1 MAEPFSIIASTA
13 GILDI
18 SWRIGSY
25 LGKVKSAA
33 SKIEQDLAALSFEVN
48 ALIGVTESIQTLWN
62 DNKEKPL
69 DKLSPDLKRIG
80 GLWQDINLLLNGCRD
95 VMGRLALL
103 VEEIIGKDGIDVQ
116 GKRDGIRKVLRK
128 QSKDME
134 IHQFRQQITTHQN
147 SLQLALSALNL
158 CYVRSSRDAN
168 DQTVDL
174 LSEKVEYWGFKLNHE
189 LAAIRTQ
196 PPKISTAAEIASE
209 VSLNKHFYIPRA
221 VSSMFS
227 GRVDLL
233 EDLRNTLFD
242 AFPATEK
249 QHAQKRF
256 VVFGL
261 GGSGKTEFCCKFAQD
276 NRQSFWG
283 VFWINASSRRSVQH
297 TYSTIAQA
305 GGVEP
310 NERAAKDWLAN
321 LDRPWLLIIDNADD
335 LSTPLEEH
343 FPEGDRGII
352 LVTTRNPVNRVHG
365 TVGQGFYRFEKLGE
379 TEANDLLLRAACEPA
394 PWSTTVK
401 DYATKITNHLGFL
414 ALAVLQAGKAIAKR
428 ICTLANYLEVYD
440 RSWRRIRRLRRKS
453 DQGGKEGTINM
464 NVYSSYEIIFRGL
477 EATESLATQDA
488 VQLIKM
494 FSFFSWEDLRIDVLT
509 MSVEHPRRQ
518 ARYDEDEAA
527 KTTIN
532 SWMAKFKEWIIWVVT
547 AVQKD
552 VTGSVLPAVLRD
564 DKGDFDEDRLMDA
577 LDQLNQLS
585 LIYYQEA
592 TESYSMHPLIHTWVR
607 ERPQM
612 STSEQA
618 LWCQAATT
626 ALERCILLPP
636 LDAITSS
643 ESLRRHLLPHISHV
657 LKYQKNTATALSEN
671 QKTRQTPWLLLKH
684 DFGRA
689 QAIESAKFSLIYLK
703 NGYFSEA
710 EALQVKTRG
719 FVCARLGLEHS
730 AARRI
735 TMFLAGTYSLQMR
748 TNIAAKLQEEVLDA
762 CKTYLGPKD
771 PETLKAM
778 NILGTSRRY
787 QGRFREGRQL
797 LEKAIEGMTE
807 ILSPEHEDTLQAMDD
822 LGQLEWMYLNYAQA
836 RELHTKAISGMT
848 KVLGPLHERTLIA
861 KEHLAMACLSFEGD
875 VLVDGPRAHETMV
888 EVFEERKR
896 RLGKEHPWT
905 LYAICNL
912 ARVKSGLGDHDEA
925 EKLIRTALPIA
936 QRNLGES
943 HYGTL
948 AGQTH
953 LANVLVRKGRLDDAE
968 TLFLDAIKRQRYESS
983 ARDDGEHPDRI
994 VALFRLLRCNQA
1006 QGKIGDAMRVC
1017 EELMQ
1022 AVSTI
1027 GGQGLG
1033 LLHPFAKL
1041 VQVKRD
1047 ELKRLLEISQ
1057 VVVSSDPEPNGDVS
1071 SGQELVPA

>member
-1 MAEPFSIIASTA
+1 MADPFSIVAGTA
-13 GILDI
+13 GILEI
-18 SWRIGSY
+18 SWRLVSY

-33 SKIEQDLAALSFEVN
+33 SKIERDLAALSFEVN
-48 ALIGVTESIQTLWN
+48 ALIGVTESIQSLWK
-62 DNKEKPL
+62 DYKEKHL
-69 DKLSPDLKRIG
+69 DPLSPDAKRIG
-80 GLWQDINLLLNGCRD
+80 GLWQEINLALHGSRD

-103 VEEIIGKDGIDVQ
+103 VEEVIGKDGIEVQ

-128 QSKDME
+128 QSKEVE
-134 IHQFRQQITTHQN
+134 IREIRQQITSHQN
-147 SLQLALSALNL
+147 SLQLTLSALNL
-158 CYVRSSRDAN
+158 CYVRSAKDAN
-168 DQTVDL
+168 GQSVDL

-196 PPKISTAAEIASE
+196 VTADGDNKASKST
-209 VSLNKHFYIPRA
+209 KC
-221 VSSMFS
+221 SM
-227 GRVDLL
+227 
-233 EDLRNTLFD
+233 
-242 AFPATEK
+242 AFADPATEK
-249 QHAQKRF
+249 QHIQKRF
-256 VVFGL
+256 IIFGL

-283 VFWINASSRRSVQH
+283 VFWINASSRQSVQH
-297 TYSTIAQA
+297 TYATIAQA

-352 LVTTRNPVNRVHG
+352 LVTTRNPLNRVHG
-365 TVGQGFYRFEKLGE
+365 TVGQGSCHFEKLGE

-394 PWSTTVK
+394 PWSMTAK
-401 DYATKITNHLGFL
+401 NYATKITNHLGFL

-440 RSWRRIRRLRRKS
+440 RSWQRIRRLRRKS

-477 EATESLATQDA
+477 EATDSLATQDA

-518 ARYDEDEAA
+518 TEHDEKEAA
-527 KTTIN
+527 KTTVKPVVKAP
-532 SWMAKFKEWIIWVVT
+532 SWKMKLKEWAIWVVT
-547 AVQKD
+547 VVQKD

-564 DKGDFDEDRLMDA
+564 DQRDFDEDRLMDA

-585 LIYYQEA
+585 LVYYQEA

-626 ALERCILLPP
+626 ALARCILLPP
-636 LDAITSS
+636 LDAISSS
-643 ESLRRHLLPHISHV
+643 ESLRRHLLPHISHA
-657 LKYQKNTATALSEN
+657 LKYQNNIATALSDN
-671 QKTRQTPWLLLKH
+671 QKARKTPWLVLRHK
-684 DFGRA
+684 FGRA
-689 QAIESAKFSLIYLK
+689 QAIESAKFSLIYVQ

-710 EALQVKTRG
+710 EALQVKTRE
-719 FVCARLGLEHS
+719 FVCSRLGMEHI

-735 TMFLAGTYSLQMR
+735 TLFLAGTYGLQMR
-748 TNIAAKLQEEVLDA
+748 TNTAAKLQEEVLDT

-771 PETLKAM
+771 PETLKVM
-778 NILGTSRRY
+778 NTLGTSRRY

-807 ILSPEHEDTLQAMDD
+807 ILGPDHEDTLQAMDD
-822 LGQLEWMYLNYAQA
+822 LGQLEWMYLNYANA
-836 RELHTKAISGMT
+836 RDLHTKAVTGMT
-848 KVLGPLHERTLIA
+848 KILGPLHERTLIA

-875 VLVDGPRAHETMV
+875 VLVDGPKAHDTMI
-888 EVFEERKR
+888 EVSEERKSR
-896 RLGKEHPWT
+896 FGKEHPWT

-912 ARVKSGLGDHDEA
+912 ARVKSGLGDNEEA
-925 EKLIRTALPIA
+925 EKLMRTALPIA
-936 QRNLGES
+936 QRNLGEN

-948 AGQTH
+948 SGQAH
-953 LANVLVRKGRLDDAE
+953 LGKVLVRKGRLDDAE
-968 TLFLDAIKRQRYESS
+968 ALFLDAIKRQRYESS

-994 VALFRLLRCNQA
+994 AALFYLLRCNQA

-1017 EELMQ
+1017 EELVE

-1033 LLHPFAKL
+1033 LLHPFAKQL
-1041 VQVKRD
+1041 QDKRE
-1047 ELKRLLEISQ
+1047 ELKRLLEVRQ
-1057 VVVSSDPEPNGDVS
+1057 VAVSSADAKPDEAVS
-1071 SGQELVPA
+1071 SGQEPVPA